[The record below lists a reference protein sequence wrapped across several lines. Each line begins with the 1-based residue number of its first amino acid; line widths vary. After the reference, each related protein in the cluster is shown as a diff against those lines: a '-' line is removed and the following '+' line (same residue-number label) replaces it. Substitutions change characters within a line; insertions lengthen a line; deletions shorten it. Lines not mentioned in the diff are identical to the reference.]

1 MQEVHRS
8 SQEGVTSHC
17 RAEWGYYWF
26 LEVECPL
33 ENSASFPY
41 CHVFKLFFFAF
52 CVFEVECPQQNTDA
66 LTLVATLVCHDLV
79 YFCSQRVAFMTL
91 YVFLLLLP
99 LFYLNMN
106 MRASLS
112 YSTQR
117 SCSCHCS
124 CTPPTS
130 SPDYQLC
137 CC

>member
-17 RAEWGYYWF
+17 QAEWGYYWF

-33 ENSASFPY
+33 ENSASIISILSCFQ
-41 CHVFKLFFFAF
+41 VFFFFPF

-66 LTLVATLVCHDLV
+66 LTLVATIVCHDLV
-79 YFCSQRVAFMTL
+79 YFCSRVSFMTL

-99 LFYLNMN
+99 LYYLNMN
-106 MRASLS
+106 MRTSLS
-112 YSTQR
+112 YSMQR
-117 SCSCHCS
+117 SCSCS